1 MSSFLFNLDFLLV
14 YLTLLVL
21 RKKNKQTHR
30 LLFLQLFITQF
41 KVLII
46 KILRHMLYFKVVGS
60 LLKGYFEKY
69 LMLYYE
75 LTSPLRCEF

>member
-21 RKKNKQTHR
+21 RKNKKQHR